1 MQDWYRMFDY
11 LTDSDLMTD
20 TAAELSLASGIRRKR
35 PDGLAVHWNRR
46 MIRILEFTSC
56 NDSRPDWRETTEQY
70 KTRRYQPLRN
80 RMTELLLPGWSVKI
94 VNFTVGIRGSFA
106 ETSWR
111 AALTALGVFE
121 AGVKSLMAEL
131 VRQCLTE
138 LNELY
143 STRATAL
150 RLRVDAHAWAGRLAE
165 KAGSA
170 DSPDDPSKNS
180 SNKPRVS
187 PTGSQ
192 ISSARRARQNSPRYC
207 FRNRQTTV
215 PQQSHRN
222 STAR

>member
-11 LTDSDLMTD
+11 LTDGDLMTD

-35 PDGLAVHWNRR
+35 PDGWAVHWNRR
-46 MIRILEFTSC
+46 MIRILEFTRC

-70 KTRRYQPLRN
+70 KTGRYQPLRD
-80 RMTELLLPGWSVKI
+80 RMTELLPPGWSVEI

-111 AALTALGVFE
+111 AALTALGVSE
-121 AGVKSLMAEL
+121 AGVKRLMAEL
-131 VRQCLTE
+131 VTQCLTE

-150 RLRVDAHAWAGRLAE
+150 RLRVDAHAQHGNSGHWAGRLAE

-170 DSPDDPSKNS
+170 DSADDPSKNS
-180 SNKPRVS
+180 PF
-187 PTGSQ
+187 SQ
-192 ISSARRARQNSPRYC
+192 KS
-207 FRNRQTTV
+207 
-215 PQQSHRN
+215 QQQQ
-222 STAR
+222 TARYTDR